1 MILHENN
8 EARLLNIIRW
18 GNNPFKKFVS
28 TSEIKEELDFVKS
41 RDNLINTIKTVVKE
55 NNNFILPI
63 IGDVGSGKTHLYW
76 ALKNSLYYYNTFYIS
91 LESVYKKFFYN
102 IYSEFLETLE
112 LAPLKFVVNQL
123 CEDWGALERK
133 YGFFHVVDI
142 EKVKQTAFEQ
152 LSAKYCEIE
161 SQTLKDAINGITTH
175 QLDPFKKIEAERWLL
190 GKLMDAK
197 ELSTLN
203 LSHDLHKGKNA
214 YILLRLLIE
223 NSKLGTILFIDDFER
238 IIRITKVQDDIPE
251 QVFDPSWLYG
261 TEKSPN
267 DFASEKVFS
276 KIMQLQ
282 RIEGLRII
290 ITLKSEEALDQ
301 IKKKYQDID
310 PELFPLIKEPIYLKN
325 FIEGDIFEL
334 YKNTMLNFYNII
346 ECNEFAKTFEENY
359 FPLNLNI
366 LKNIYYQTQGNPRA
380 IIKILIKIFN
390 EIIEDEESL
399 GIILKKYENH
409 DKNQNSI
416 D

>member
-1 MILHENN
+1 MILNENN

-28 TSEIKEELDFVKS
+28 TSEIKEELDLVKS
-41 RDNLINTIKTVVKE
+41 RDDLINTIRNIVKK
-55 NNNFILPI
+55 NSNFILPI

-102 IYSEFLETLE
+102 IYSEFIETLE

-123 CEDWGALERK
+123 CENWGALERK
-133 YGFFHVVDI
+133 YGFFHVVNI

-152 LSAKYCEIE
+152 LSVKYTEIE
-161 SQTLKDAINGITTH
+161 PQTLKDAITGIATH

-214 YILLRLLIE
+214 YILLRILIE

-238 IIRITKVQDDIPE
+238 IIRLTKEQDDSPE
-251 QVFDPSWLYG
+251 EVFDPSWLYG
-261 TEKSPN
+261 TEMTPN
-267 DFASEKVFS
+267 DIVSEKVFS
-276 KIMQLQ
+276 KIVQLQ
-282 RIEGLRII
+282 KIQGLRVI

-301 IKKKYQDID
+301 IKKKYHEID
-310 PELFPLIKEPIYLKN
+310 PDLLTLIKEPIFLRSFN
-325 FIEGDIFEL
+325 EDDIFEL
-334 YKNTMLNFYNII
+334 YKNTMDNFFNII
-346 ECNEFAKTFEENY
+346 ECHEFTKTFEENY
-359 FPLNLNI
+359 FPLNNTI
-366 LKNIYYQTQGNPRA
+366 LKNIFERTQGNPRA

-390 EIIEDEESL
+390 EIIEDEEKL
-399 GIILKKYENH
+399 EIILKKYEIY
-409 DKNQNSI
+409 DKDSAI
-416 D
+416 E